1 MKFIVINEVVSSEMK
16 TDFLR
21 DLEEVLIKN
30 KLLKSSQLKT
40 FRNYVAV
47 DVIQLLNEL
56 STSLKETV
64 VQTYDIN

>member
-21 DLEEVLIKN
+21 DLEKVLIKN
-30 KLLKSSQLKT
+30 KLLKLSQLKT
-40 FRNYVAV
+40 FKNYVAL

-56 STSLKETV
+56 STSLKETA
-64 VQTYDIN
+64 VQIHEIN